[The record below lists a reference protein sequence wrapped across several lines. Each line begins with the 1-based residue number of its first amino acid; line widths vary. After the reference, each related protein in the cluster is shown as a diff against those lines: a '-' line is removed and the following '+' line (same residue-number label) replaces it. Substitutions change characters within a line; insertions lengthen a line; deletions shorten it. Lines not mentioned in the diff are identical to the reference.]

1 MLSLSITRGP
11 RVKSLHSF
19 TSCLI
24 TACPNG
30 CIFPWERNGQTYNGC
45 AKLSSNQVGGNYCP
59 TKLNNA
65 GSYYGWKICDESCPV
80 HVNDNDWKFSG
91 ISQLHP
97 FIPTSTKTT
106 STSVSYENCAIT

>member
-1 MLSLSITRGP
+1 M
-11 RVKSLHSF
+11 KSLHSF